1 MTSMDS
7 MVLRS
12 HDSIYWI
19 LESFVE

>member
-12 HDSIYWI
+12 QDSIYWI